1 VVKGFSQVVMEH
13 EMQQTGT
20 QNVERIPV
28 SSGERNDKNPD
39 PASEAKVPWGFEPDS
54 YRKLMVEPGSR
65 VELGT
70 VDPNYCGECESYER
84 ILPVIQAELEKLDR
98 LQYLM
103 HAEGKRSLLIVLQGV
118 DASGKDGV
126 IRYILSGLNPAGC
139 RLRAFKQPTPVELSH
154 DFLWRVH
161 PHVPHRGEVAIF
173 NRSHYED
180 VLAARVHQLVPSN
193 VWTQRYG
200 LINDFEKLL
209 AAGNNTTVLK
219 FFLHIS
225 KEEQLVRF
233 KRRLD
238 DPWRRWKIS
247 EADYQ
252 ERSHWD
258 EYVAAF
264 EEMLY
269 RTSTWQAPWFVVPSN
284 NKWFRDLAVSKIVT
298 RTLEDLDMKFPEP
311 AADLTRIRHQFHAA
325 AASAMP
331 VAEAES
337 SPQKKQQVASE

>member
-1 VVKGFSQVVMEH
+1 M
-13 EMQQTGT
+13 GT

-28 SSGERNDKNPD
+28 SFGDNRKNPVST
-39 PASEAKVPWGFEPDS
+39 PEQTVQWGFEPDL

-65 VELGT
+65 VQLGN
-70 VDPNYCGECESYER
+70 VDPGYCGEYESYEGS
-84 ILPVIQAELEKLDR
+84 LPVIQAELEKLDR

-126 IRYILSGLNPAGC
+126 IRHILSGLNPAGC
-139 RLRAFKQPTPVELSH
+139 RLTAFKQPTPVELSH

-161 PHVPHRGEVAIF
+161 PHVPNRGEVAIF

-180 VLAARVHQLVPSN
+180 VLAARVHELVPTN
-193 VWTQRYG
+193 VWFRRYG
-200 LINDFEKLL
+200 LINDFENLL
-209 AAGNNTTVLK
+209 AAANCTTVLK

-225 KEEQLVRF
+225 KDEQLVRF

-252 ERSHWD
+252 ERGHWE
-258 EYVAAF
+258 EYAVAF

-269 RTSTWQAPWFVVPSN
+269 RTSTWHAPWFVVPSN

-311 AADLTRIRHQFHAA
+311 AVDLGRIRHQFHAA
-325 AASAMP
+325 AASAGPAM
-331 VAEAES
+331 ELES
-337 SPQKKQQVASE
+337 SPQKKQQLANE

>member
-1 VVKGFSQVVMEH
+1 M
-13 EMQQTGT
+13 GT

-28 SSGERNDKNPD
+28 SFGEQHRD
-39 PASEAKVPWGFEPDS
+39 PTPAPEETVPWGFEPEL
-54 YRKLMVEPGSR
+54 YRKLMVEPGNR
-65 VELGT
+65 VRLGT
-70 VDPNYCGECESYER
+70 IDPNYCGECESYER
-84 ILPVIQAELEKLDR
+84 SLPVLQAELEKIDR

-126 IRYILSGLNPAGC
+126 IRHILSGLNPAGC
-139 RLRAFKQPTPVELSH
+139 RLTAFKQPTPLELSH

-161 PHVPHRGEVAIF
+161 PHVPNRGEVAIF

-180 VLAARVHQLVPSN
+180 VLAVRVHQLVPSN
-193 VWTQRYG
+193 VWLQRYG

-209 AAGNNTTVLK
+209 GAGNNTAVLK

-258 EYVAAF
+258 EYAAAF

-269 RTSTWQAPWFVVPSN
+269 RTSTWHAPWFVVPSN
-284 NKWFRDLAVSKIVT
+284 NKWFRDLAVSKIIT

-311 AADLTRIRHQFHAA
+311 IADLARIRHQFHAA
-325 AASAMP
+325 AAASVGAGT
-331 VAEAES
+331 EAES

>member
-1 VVKGFSQVVMEH
+1 
-13 EMQQTGT
+13 MQQMST
-20 QNVERIPV
+20 QNVERSPL
-28 SSGERNDKNPD
+28 SSGEPRGD
-39 PASEAKVPWGFEPDS
+39 EAPTPEQTVPWGIEPDLC
-54 YRKLMVEPGSR
+54 RKLMVEPGSR
-65 VELGT
+65 VELGA
-70 VDPNYCGECESYER
+70 VDPTYSGECESYER
-84 ILPVIQAELEKLDR
+84 SLPVMQAELEKLDR

-126 IRYILSGLNPAGC
+126 IRHILSGLNPAGC
-139 RLRAFKQPTPVELSH
+139 RMTAFKQPTPLELSH
-154 DFLWRVH
+154 DFLWRIH
-161 PHVPHRGEVAIF
+161 PHVPNRGEVAIF

-180 VLAARVHQLVPSN
+180 VLAVRVHQLVPSN
-193 VWTQRYG
+193 VWMQRYG

-209 AAGNNTTVLK
+209 AADNRTTVLK

-225 KEEQLVRF
+225 KDEQLVRF

-252 ERSHWD
+252 ERGHWE
-258 EYVAAF
+258 EYATAF

-269 RTSTWQAPWFVVPSN
+269 RTSTWHAPWFVVPSN
-284 NKWFRDLAVSKIVT
+284 NKWFRDLAVSKIIT

-311 AADLTRIRHQFHAA
+311 VADLARIRRQFHAA
-325 AASAMP
+325 AATAGSLTEP
-331 VAEAES
+331 ES
-337 SPQKKQQVASE
+337 SPQKKQQVASD

>member
-1 VVKGFSQVVMEH
+1 M
-13 EMQQTGT
+13 GT
-20 QNVERIPV
+20 QKVERATVSLSDNHGIPAHL
-28 SSGERNDKNPD
+28 PD
-39 PASEAKVPWGFEPDS
+39 QSVPWSFAPDL
-54 YRKLMVEPGSR
+54 YRQLMVEPGSR
-65 VELGT
+65 VLLGS
-70 VDPNYCGECESYER
+70 VDAGYCGEYESYER
-84 ILPVIQAELEKLDR
+84 SLPGMQAELAKLDR

-126 IRYILSGLNPAGC
+126 IRHILSGLNPAGC
-139 RLRAFKQPTPVELSH
+139 RVAAFKQPTPVEQSH

-161 PHVPHRGEVAIF
+161 PHVPSRGEVAIF

-180 VLAARVHQLVPSN
+180 VLAVRVHQLVPSN
-193 VWTQRYG
+193 VWMQRYG

-209 AAGNNTTVLK
+209 SAGNGTTVLK

-225 KEEQLVRF
+225 KEEQLLRF

-252 ERSHWD
+252 ARGYWD
-258 EYVAAF
+258 DYVVAF

-269 RTSTWQAPWFVVPSN
+269 RTSTWNAPWFVVPSN
-284 NKWFRDLAVSKIVT
+284 NKWFRDLAVSKIIT

-311 AADLTRIRHQFHAA
+311 AADLSRIRRQFHAA
-325 AASAMP
+325 EATVLAS
-331 VAEAES
+331 VESES
-337 SPQKKQQVASE
+337 SPQKKQRPAAG